1 MAILKTEQY
10 NKVKQAAD
18 CVEGGCGMVYEFF
31 YKPQAAQAITNGDI
45 LLMGRLPANCKV
57 ISMDVYTTA
66 VGTGTVDVGLIK
78 NSAMAQAFVEAV
90 DISAERFTNTKKLG
104 AFKYAPSDTATDVG
118 VLFKAGLTIPAN
130 AEIRV
135 IMRYRN
141 TQPLE

>member
-45 LLMGRLPANCKV
+45 LLMGQLPANCKV

-66 VGTGTVDVGLIK
+66 VGTFLSRLCGG
-78 NSAMAQAFVEAV
+78 EY
-90 DISAERFTNTKKLG
+90 G
-104 AFKYAPSDTATDVG
+104 
-118 VLFKAGLTIPAN
+118 
-130 AEIRV
+130 
-135 IMRYRN
+135 
-141 TQPLE
+141 

>member
-18 CVEGGCGMVYEFF
+18 CVDGGSGMVYEFF

-45 LLMGRLPANCKV
+45 LLMGQLPANCKV

-90 DISAERFTNTKKLG
+90 DISAEKFTNTK
-104 AFKYAPSDTATDVG
+104 S
-118 VLFKAGLTIPAN
+118 
-130 AEIRV
+130 
-135 IMRYRN
+135 
-141 TQPLE
+141 